1 MRGFDCALMA
11 HTLSQMSEPENCLTA
26 DANRVLAVFAS
37 AREEGR
43 QVPDEV
49 LDLLEK
55 HQMQDTWL
63 TVQDDPWWEPS

>member
-1 MRGFDCALMA
+1 MDVGESGAV
-11 HTLSQMSEPENCLTA
+11 
-26 DANRVLAVFAS
+26 VLAVFAS